1 MNELNKNE
9 IIEQFTELDFVSQNT
24 DTLVNSQN
32 SIKVPF
38 ADIAALGGTFSSFF
52 SAFTSITTMDNG
64 EVLYR
69 AITKDGSPIKLPF
82 LCKEGASGFAPGIR
96 TPNGLSVARFQEVQ
110 QTANANA
117 VANVTTSASLG
128 FMSIA
133 LVQINHKLDDIKQT
147 QEKIV
152 DILLGDKKAQQ
163 QGDFNY
169 LSDLLHDYKY
179 NWDDSQYL
187 NNAYLKVEDIKRA
200 SLHNLTFYKT
210 RILSILN
217 DSSFIKT
224 HRSFNEKMSQLN
236 QMFEEYRAASFLYA
250 YTSFVGAVIL
260 GNFSSAYVDKLY
272 AKINKA
278 SQNYRETYTK
288 AYNLLEQELGSTIDS
303 HFLKGVSN
311 ITKAAG
317 IGLSKI
323 PILNRSQLDENI
335 VDAADNL
342 NEQNKNRTK
351 EIMSRFVNN
360 KNDQTNIF
368 SETLKTLDHLYND
381 DTDIYFDRENLYLV
395 S

>member
-1 MNELNKNE
+1 MNETNKNE
-9 IIEQFTELDFVSQNT
+9 IIEQFAELDFVPQNT
-24 DTLVNSQN
+24 DTSINKPN
-32 SIKVPF
+32 SIKIPF
-38 ADIAALGGTFSSFF
+38 ADITALGSTFSSFF
-52 SAFTSITTMDNG
+52 SAFATTTAADNG
-64 EVLYR
+64 EILYR
-69 AITKDGSPIKLPF
+69 AITKDGTPIKLPF

-96 TPNGLSVARFQEVQ
+96 TSNGLGVARFQEVHQ
-110 QTANANA
+110 VANANA

-128 FMSIA
+128 FISIA
-133 LVQINHKLDDIKQT
+133 LVQINHKLDDIKET
-147 QEKIV
+147 QEKII

-187 NNAYLKVEDIKRA
+187 NNAYLKVEDIKRT

-210 RILSILN
+210 RILSILD

-260 GNFSSAYVDKLY
+260 GKFSSAYVDKLY

-368 SETLKTLDHLYND
+368 SETLKTLDHLHND
-381 DTDIYFDRENLYLV
+381 DTDIYFDKENLYLV